1 MVQLRQRL
9 LAVALLTLLAGCTGG
24 FALVGPGRTQIGN
37 EFSVGPNRAWSQAQY
52 GERHLWTIN
61 GVALEAIWFYAGIE
75 DGEALIVDVGA
86 DEDVP
91 RFDADMRPNEVMEL
105 ILDSLGRTGAVN
117 VAGTGLRP
125 AEFGSMTGYR
135 FELTLQ
141 TQEGLMKRGMA
152 IGTIREQKLQLI
164 VYLAADMYYYDT
176 YLDEAER
183 IFSSVEMI

>member
-9 LAVALLTLLAGCTGG
+9 VAVVLLTFLAGCTGG
-24 FALVGPGRTQIGN
+24 YALVGPGRTQIGD
-37 EFSVGPNRAWSQAQY
+37 EFSVGPNMAWSHARD

-61 GVALEAIWFYAGIE
+61 GLELDAIWFYAGIK

-91 RFDADMRPNEVMEL
+91 RFDAGMRPNEVMEL
-105 ILDSLGRTGAVN
+105 ILDSLGRTGAIHVE
-117 VAGTGLRP
+117 GTGLRP
-125 AEFGSMTGYR
+125 AKFGTMKGYR

-141 TQEGLMKRGMA
+141 THEGLIKRGMA

-164 VYLAADMYYYDT
+164 VYLAADMYYYDK

-183 IFSSVEMI
+183 IFASVEMI